1 MKRLVL
7 TLSLLF
13 VAVPA
18 MVCCSYNDDDEP
30 KDDRTAIQ
38 YRITVDE
45 PIIAAVKYRQA
56 DGTMVAET
64 NPTHTTQQWFTTEYV
79 EPPFEAEK
87 HVHLVNGGNIH
98 VPYTLSI
105 YVNGDLIK
113 THEGTVPPQ
122 TEEMAMID
130 HDVVE

>member
-13 VAVPA
+13 AAVPA
-18 MVCCSYNDDDEP
+18 IVCCSYNDDDEP
-30 KDDRTAIQ
+30 KDDLTAIQ

-64 NPTHTTQQWFTTEYV
+64 DPTHTAQHWFTTEYV
-79 EPPFEAEK
+79 QPPFEAEK
-87 HVHLVNGGNIH
+87 HVRLINTGDAH

-105 YVNGDLIK
+105 YVDGDLIK
-113 THEGTVPPQ
+113 AHDGTVPPQ